1 CDGGID
7 RKGIEKRVS
16 LIKSVAQ
23 VKGTL
28 AFKRD
33 QWTQAL
39 KEVAKENLSFRSR
52 GEQATWQTEL
62 QRRLSKMCR
71 HAGQYLIK
79 ESPPKW
85 FRALKIPRPRI
96 VGDDNGDEDSGDFEM
111 QEEDAEEENPDD
123 FAPDSELADD
133 EATGRV
139 NAETKAEQKSETK
152 SAESKNPETKSEP
165 ESAEKES
172 KPQVQYDHGYDA
184 DARCAF
190 RTRKGGKKV
199 YHPEYAISMH
209 EPPNAKMTDSMSA
222 TFKNTDGTLETVMVA
237 QMTVAKWRASADGK
251 KEPVDGGGAGGKK
264 DHHPMKATKGR
275 AADRQGWVDTDKDG
289 TKVEAFIRSDDA
301 KGKPPKRLA
310 VVAVDGHAVVTINAQ
325 HFEETAEKNKQAA
338 GLAWASVIAEK
349 LAAGTIDKDEA
360 INAKMEK
367 LSESGFESR
376 VSKKRPAAA
385 VSASAGA
392 SATGAQMKRP
402 AATVE
407 ADKPTPAAS
416 EGDGTPAAATP
427 PPKKKAE
434 SPIAR
439 KTQLSPPTPSSDEV
453 SE

>member
-1 CDGGID
+1 MSSPGEDTYVILGPLAQALLPHATSSNFCTYKYDGGID
-7 RKGIEKRVS
+7 RKCIEKHVS

-33 QWTQAL
+33 QWMQAL

-62 QRRLSKMCR
+62 QKRLSKMCR

-79 ESPPKW
+79 ESPP
-85 FRALKIPRPRI
+85 
-96 VGDDNGDEDSGDFEM
+96 N
-111 QEEDAEEENPDD
+111 
-123 FAPDSELADD
+123 ELADD
-133 EATGRV
+133 EATGRA

-165 ESAEKES
+165 KSAEKES

-275 AADRQGWVDTDKDG
+275 AADRQGWVGTDKDG

-310 VVAVDGHAVVTINAQ
+310 VVAVDGHAVVTINVQ

-360 INAKMEK
+360 IKAKMEK

-407 ADKPTPAAS
+407 ADTPTPAAS